1 MKVYFYSQKDNVE
14 PVRKKFHDRLMEYFH
29 NNGVLVISN
38 LLGKNYEDSQLSFAN
53 MDGLVI
59 EGSDIA
65 SEVGYLIAMALVQ
78 KKPILFLLPKGK
90 AMPDQIR
97 GLKDDKNLKKLFL
110 LNFYSDKNFEDLL
123 LDFIDIIETG
133 ELRREVPTI
142 KFTLRFT
149 PRVERFLRW
158 KSNKVKL
165 SKADL
170 LRKLVDEAIK
180 NDETYQT
187 HLRKQSQEI
196 IDKHQA
202 ENNE

>member
-1 MKVYFYSQKDNVE
+1 MKIYFYSTKEQVE
-14 PVRKKFHDRLMEYFH
+14 PARKKFHDRLMEYFH

-38 LLGKNYEDSQLSFAN
+38 LLGKNDDDSQLSFAN

-59 EGSDIA
+59 EGSDVA
-65 SEVGYLIAMALVQ
+65 SDVGYLIALALAQ

-90 AMPDQIR
+90 AIPDQIR

-180 NDETYQT
+180 ADETYQS
-187 HLRKQSQEI
+187 HLRKQSKTILSEE
-196 IDKHQA
+196 A
-202 ENNE
+202 ENQN

>member
-65 SEVGYLIAMALVQ
+65 SEVGYLIAMALAQ